1 MAEPDMIVLY
11 AQMLRE
17 ISNGLKTVALRPDEE
32 AKVREL
38 IIELRAIYDLASQR
52 ESWPPLERLGP
63 KVRKQVIRLVMSRGA
78 HLRERRAP
86 LSSKPL
92 TRRRTAQPH
101 RTITAPLGSIP
112 SFL

>member
-52 ESWPPLERLGP
+52 ES
-63 KVRKQVIRLVMSRGA
+63 
-78 HLRERRAP
+78 
-86 LSSKPL
+86 
-92 TRRRTAQPH
+92 
-101 RTITAPLGSIP
+101 
-112 SFL
+112 